1 MPRSVVI
8 SAAVSTTVTLRMPR
22 LLPAL
27 LCLLAATLAPAA
39 PAFELPPWQQL
50 VFEQRNFWATARGEL
65 NLKKGVAPLF
75 PESGTEPFVRLEIQ
89 NTVGSS
95 IESIVVDLAPADAA
109 SLARWRLS
117 RGRDQRLKTHR
128 YLGDSI
134 LRERREPAD
143 GSAGSNDRAALS
155 AGDGGW
161 VSAVTRIDLPA
172 AAKGRT
178 LITPHALFLLL
189 PGLLDD
195 PGRAGDY
202 LVHTDFN
209 FYRLVAS
216 PGGSETIEADFRLD
230 EGRVEGRRGT
240 RAIKLRAEPLPGN
253 PEGPDFELMG
263 LSGEIEF
270 LVDGTTGLP
279 LRIRGEAPRIG
290 GAELN
295 LVEAHSRPA
304 PAKAAPAAT
313 TP

>member
-1 MPRSVVI
+1 MS
-8 SAAVSTTVTLRMPR
+8 R

-75 PESGTEPFVRLEIQ
+75 PESGTEPFIRLEVQ

-95 IESIVVDLAPADAA
+95 IESIVIDLAPADAA

-143 GSAGSNDRAALS
+143 GSASSDDSAALS

-172 AAKGRT
+172 AAESRT

-216 PGGSETIEADFRLD
+216 LGGSETIEADFRLD

-240 RAIKLRAEPLPGN
+240 RVLKLRAEPLPGN

-279 LRIRGEAPRIG
+279 LRIRGKAPRIG

-295 LVEAHSRPA
+295 LVEAHSRPT
-304 PAKAAPAAT
+304 PAKAAPTAT